1 MKSTITKNR
10 ITQVREI
17 LTSTKQE
24 DLDSVISSIK
34 DSSKAIILA
43 IQEQNQTKNRTIK
56 KQLKSFVNSYIA
68 WLSENELFELISNIN
83 YFEHKFD
90 KISSNLVEHY
100 EPIELVD
107 KHPLNTR
114 IERLLLNWTLLP
126 VEKLKKDFNSE
137 MQKILERLY
146 IHVENDAKKAWLL
159 IEPVNAD
166 FLLHVMKQKDDDS
179 HAILVWKEINGYMK
193 SISFSSALEELHAIE
208 VHDSDK
214 EWISNH
220 IMYQLEFIRDWK
232 FWVTKEELISF
243 LDSLWYKKSWENYAL
258 GWNNYIQINAQFFN
272 KQLNTD
278 EDGETKEKV
287 IIEVYSEAKKSSMTS
302 EQYLELSLPFVTKVT
317 QDLVNDIYNKFWN
330 PKQKFIFSID
340 NLVNDIYYS
349 EDEDEEWFAI
359 VWWKE
364 NWNNNIYNSNINK
377 KSKLNT
383 GDIILEDAEM
393 QELEMLMQQFKNEK
407 HFKDH
412 WAEIAKWTAVY
423 WPPGTWKTLFARIL
437 SKEIDADF
445 IVIKISEILNKYEWW
460 SEKNI
465 QRKINQAKN
474 IAKKGQKVIIFFDE
488 ADILFESRWNERN
501 NKEGI
506 VSILLQELD
515 WIHENELENIFIF
528 FATNR
533 LEKIDWALLERLDK
547 KIKIWLP
554 NDLKRIEHF
563 KLNISGK
570 TKKVKNSQFWD
581 INYNIL
587 SKETSWKSG
596 RFIKKL
602 INNAVTKFAHNRLKN
617 SKSKLITTQD
627 ILNGLKLAELE
638 EKNSIWFNSKI
649 K

>member
-1 MKSTITKNR
+1 M
-10 ITQVREI
+10 
-17 LTSTKQE
+17 
-24 DLDSVISSIK
+24 
-34 DSSKAIILA
+34 
-43 IQEQNQTKNRTIK
+43 
-56 KQLKSFVNSYIA
+56 
-68 WLSENELFELISNIN
+68 
-83 YFEHKFD
+83 
-90 KISSNLVEHY
+90 
-100 EPIELVD
+100 
-107 KHPLNTR
+107 
-114 IERLLLNWTLLP
+114 
-126 VEKLKKDFNSE
+126 
-137 MQKILERLY
+137 
-146 IHVENDAKKAWLL
+146 
-159 IEPVNAD
+159 
-166 FLLHVMKQKDDDS
+166 
-179 HAILVWKEINGYMK
+179 
-193 SISFSSALEELHAIE
+193 
-208 VHDSDK
+208 
-214 EWISNH
+214 
-220 IMYQLEFIRDWK
+220 
-232 FWVTKEELISF
+232 
-243 LDSLWYKKSWENYAL
+243 
-258 GWNNYIQINAQFFN
+258 
-272 KQLNTD
+272 
-278 EDGETKEKV
+278 
-287 IIEVYSEAKKSSMTS
+287 
-302 EQYLELSLPFVTKVT
+302 
-317 QDLVNDIYNKFWN
+317 
-330 PKQKFIFSID
+330 
-340 NLVNDIYYS
+340 
-349 EDEDEEWFAI
+349 
-359 VWWKE
+359 
-364 NWNNNIYNSNINK
+364 
-377 KSKLNT
+377 
-383 GDIILEDAEM
+383 
-393 QELEMLMQQFKNEK
+393 
-407 HFKDH
+407 
-412 WAEIAKWTAVY
+412 
-423 WPPGTWKTLFARIL
+423 
-437 SKEIDADF
+437 
-445 IVIKISEILNKYEWW
+445 VIKLSEILNKYEWW

>member
-1 MKSTITKNR
+1 
-10 ITQVREI
+10 
-17 LTSTKQE
+17 
-24 DLDSVISSIK
+24 
-34 DSSKAIILA
+34 
-43 IQEQNQTKNRTIK
+43 
-56 KQLKSFVNSYIA
+56 
-68 WLSENELFELISNIN
+68 
-83 YFEHKFD
+83 
-90 KISSNLVEHY
+90 
-100 EPIELVD
+100 
-107 KHPLNTR
+107 
-114 IERLLLNWTLLP
+114 
-126 VEKLKKDFNSE
+126 
-137 MQKILERLY
+137 
-146 IHVENDAKKAWLL
+146 
-159 IEPVNAD
+159 
-166 FLLHVMKQKDDDS
+166 
-179 HAILVWKEINGYMK
+179 
-193 SISFSSALEELHAIE
+193 
-208 VHDSDK
+208 
-214 EWISNH
+214 
-220 IMYQLEFIRDWK
+220 MYQLEFIRDWK

-377 KSKLNT
+377 QSKLNT